1 MKSLRF
7 RLILCCLLL
16 FVELSIS
23 GAIAAQERGHF
34 SVLGEANK
42 PGVFEFQGGMTV
54 KEATVLFEGVTQN
67 ASTSRIVI
75 LRKSTDGKRTRIP
88 IDFEGVLNGTKADIP
103 IVDDDII
110 IIPEFGVSKIP

>member
-7 RLILCCLLL
+7 RLILSCLLL
-16 FVELSIS
+16 FVALSIS

-54 KEATVLFEGVTQN
+54 KEAAVLFEGVTQN
-67 ASTSRIVI
+67 ASMSRIVYSVDRPTGNESED
-75 LRKSTDGKRTRIP
+75 LSTSK
-88 IDFEGVLNGTKADIP
+88 
-103 IVDDDII
+103 
-110 IIPEFGVSKIP
+110 EF